1 MDIKL
6 FCVAYA
12 MKINPREMQ
21 RMMRQM
27 GIQSEEIDA
36 KRVIIE
42 TQGKRLII
50 NNPQIT
56 KMKMGG
62 QESLQIVGAIT
73 EEKQEKFSK
82 DDVSLVMAQT
92 GCGENDAKA
101 ALENEGDIAKAIIS
115 LSK

>member
-12 MKINPREMQ
+12 MRINPREMQ

-36 KRVIIE
+36 ERVIIE
-42 TQGKRLII
+42 AHGKRLVV

-62 QESLQIVGAIT
+62 QESLQIVGMIT
-73 EEKQEKFSK
+73 EERADRFSK
-82 DDVSLVMAQT
+82 EDVSLVIAQT
-92 GCGENDAKA
+92 GCTEAEAKN
-101 ALENEGDIAKAIIS
+101 ALEKNGDIAKAILS